1 MTCLIFMPFMMV
13 MMVIMVMVMMMMT
26 KIIFGI
32 RSELRR
38 WRDRSGDLE

>member
-1 MTCLIFMPFMMV
+1 MTCFIFMLSK
-13 MMVIMVMVMMMMT
+13 MVMMMMMVT
-26 KIIFGI
+26 EIIFVI

>member
-1 MTCLIFMPFMMV
+1 MSCLIFMPFMMV
-13 MMVIMVMVMMMMT
+13 MMVMIVT
-26 KIIFGI
+26 EIIFVI